1 MEVSHVVPTILGV
14 PMKIALNGSAVVT
27 VDMNAKIEPKNLFFG
42 PKTIIVEGN
51 IKPRWEKLYF

>member
-51 IKPRWEKLYF
+51 IKPR